1 MIDPGIWMVMAWQ
14 TGTVFTLRSME
25 LWADPIQ
32 AGPRLLAHLAEK
44 QRAMTRG
51 AIGVTAAVS
60 RGAFPLALLEAA
72 MEPARRRVAANAR
85 GLARATES
93 VARLR

>member
-1 MIDPGIWMVMAWQ
+1 MIDPGVWMAMAWQ
-14 TGTVFTLRSME
+14 TSTVFALRSME

-32 AGPRLLAHLAEK
+32 AGPRMLAHLAEK

-51 AIGVTAAVS
+51 AIGVTAAAA
-60 RGAFPLALLEAA
+60 RGASPLALMEAA

-85 GLARATES
+85 GLARA
-93 VARLR
+93 RD